1 MALTERLAIIVDA
14 KTGGAITEL
23 NKLNAE
29 VNAVNRTQV
38 EATGSTGM
46 LQKGLGK
53 LGIESN
59 NAGALLKAGVA
70 AGAATAG
77 YAMLNFGKDSVK
89 AATDWADS
97 VRNVERATGQ
107 TAENSSRLAAIMDD
121 FGISTESGAKAFGKL
136 GRSINENQDALKQ
149 YGVDVV
155 RSKDGSVD
163 MQKTLGNVA
172 EAYSR
177 MRDPAEKAALVND
190 AFGKTGRDLIP
201 ILEQGRSGIEKMY
214 AAVPDKQ
221 ILSQEQLDNAQAYK
235 LAMDNLNDVMME
247 VKVTI
252 GNALI
257 PTLTDLF
264 NGIANVSRAFTSL
277 DSLIPGFSGHVMNA
291 ALMMNPLTA
300 GLVMWGKAMGGS
312 KSDMKEFLGTLD
324 KQTLAQLASNQQ
336 RYTSLDQLKQEVAQ
350 IQSKNANKQYEIQ
363 LEEQANQKVRE
374 SIDLIYQRI

>member
-1 MALTERLAIIVDA
+1 MGLTERLAIIVDA
-14 KTGGAITEL
+14 KTGGAISEL

-38 EATGSTGM
+38 EATGTAGM
-46 LQKGLGK
+46 LEKGLGK

-277 DSLIPGFSGHVMNA
+277 DSMIPGFSSHVMNA
-291 ALMMNPLTA
+291 GLMMNPLTPA
-300 GLVMWGKAMGGS
+300 SSCGARRWAAPRATWKSSWERWTSRPWRSWLRTSSGTRRWINSSKKSLRFRARTQTSSTRFNWKNRRTRRSRKAS
-312 KSDMKEFLGTLD
+312 T
-324 KQTLAQLASNQQ
+324 
-336 RYTSLDQLKQEVAQ
+336 
-350 IQSKNANKQYEIQ
+350 
-363 LEEQANQKVRE
+363 
-374 SIDLIYQRI
+374 